1 MERKLE
7 LSADPFETLAAWY
20 EEAQAAGTPFADA
33 IALATATPDGQPS
46 VRMVL
51 YKGNS
56 GGGIRFFTNYESRKA
71 EELAENPRVAIVF
84 FWAPLHA
91 QVRIE
96 GRVERLAD
104 DESDDYFRSR
114 PRESQLGAWASPQ
127 SREVEDREALERN
140 FAEVEKMHAG
150 RDVPRPPHWGG
161 YRILPDNFEF
171 WIGQDHRMH
180 DRFLYQRHEGG
191 WRRTRL
197 AP

>member
-1 MERKLE
+1 MDRKLE
-7 LSADPFETLAAWY
+7 LAADPFETLQAWY
-20 EEAQAAGTPFADA
+20 DEALAAGTPFADA
-33 IALATATPDGQPS
+33 IALATATRDGRPS

-71 EELAENPRVAIVF
+71 EELADNPRVAIAF

-91 QVRIE
+91 QVRVE
-96 GRVERLAD
+96 GRVERLAEE
-104 DESDDYFRSR
+104 ESDEYFQSR
-114 PRESQLGAWASPQ
+114 PRESQIGAWASPQ
-127 SREVEDREALERN
+127 SREVPDRDSLERS
-140 FAEVEKMHAG
+140 FGEAAHKYADG
-150 RDVPRPPHWGG
+150 KVPRPPHWGG
-161 YRILPDNFEF
+161 YRILPDSFEF

-180 DRFLYQRHEGG
+180 DRFLYRRSEGG

>member
-7 LSADPFETLAAWY
+7 LTADPFETLDAWY
-20 EEAQAAGTPFADA
+20 DEALAVGTPFADA
-33 IALATATPDGQPS
+33 IALATATPDGRPS

-51 YKGNS
+51 YKGRS
-56 GGGIRFFTNYESRKA
+56 GGGIRFFTNYESHKA
-71 EELAENPRVAIVF
+71 RDLVDNPRVAIVF

-91 QVRIE
+91 QVRVE
-96 GRVERLAD
+96 GRVERLEEE
-104 DESDDYFRSR
+104 ESDAYFQSR

-127 SREVEDREALERN
+127 SREVQDREALERR
-140 FAEVEKMHAG
+140 FREAALEYADRE
-150 RDVPRPPHWGG
+150 VPRPPSWGG
-161 YRILPDNFEF
+161 YRILPDSFEF

-180 DRFLYQRHEGG
+180 DRFVYRRHADG